1 MNAKANKWKR
11 SIQLLEKKSKNS
23 KSKWQQ
29 YSADKRTVIYDF
41 RTMTFPEL
49 LKKYPNFSDFFWR
62 DKGESLKSQFYKK
75 RVLCQ
80 LTISSHHNLMCLLLH
95 PPKSDDWKW
104 SSDKGVLF

>member
-23 KSKWQQ
+23 KSKWQK
-29 YSADKRTVIYDF
+29 YSADKRTVIHDF

-62 DKGESLKSQFYKK
+62 DKGESLLIYYILPSGAVWGKTGKSQ
-75 RVLCQ
+75 VL
-80 LTISSHHNLMCLLLH
+80 L
-95 PPKSDDWKW
+95 
-104 SSDKGVLF
+104 